1 MMEEE
6 SEDVLNVVQRWE
18 ALGLLEGLPIQE
30 RVELA
35 QIYDNATRLLL
46 SDLTL
51 KRIPRKVSD
60 VMDELFI
67 PICRRLYKRV
77 GPNFDLESM
86 MTKLLEVV
94 TERVDDIF
102 KIDPKQPEKNPVV
115 DFCVDFADSYED
127 ELTNKNVLTNEE
139 YENKINYLLSKL
151 KDILLNEEIVSYVDR
166 QNKEFNLNLAKVKKT
181 DQQTRFWN
189 QSVAKQLFNSVIDE
203 INKGL

>member
-1 MMEEE
+1 M
-6 SEDVLNVVQRWE
+6 SEDTEDILNVVQRWE
-18 ALGLLEGLPIQE
+18 ALGLLDGLPIQE

-46 SDLTL
+46 ADLTL
-51 KRIPRKVSD
+51 KRVPRKVSD

-77 GPNFDLESM
+77 GPNFDLELM
-86 MTKLLEVV
+86 MSKLLDVV
-94 TERVDDIF
+94 TEQVDEIF
-102 KIDPKQPEKNPVV
+102 KSNIDEPEKNPVI

-127 ELTNKNVLTNEE
+127 GLTNKNVLTKEQ
-139 YENKINYLLSKL
+139 YEDRINDLLSKL
-151 KDILLNEEIVSYVDR
+151 KDIMLNDNIVSYV
-166 QNKEFNLNLAKVKKT
+166 NKKDNELELNISKVKKT
-181 DQQTRFWN
+181 TQQTRFWN